1 MPAPYYLVNR
11 RDFDFLLSAE
21 GQQLLAETAA
31 AGLTPDSHLQLAM
44 RLREQV
50 GAARAAAV
58 LETVTLRQRAA
69 AKFSHAGQMYFE
81 RAALEQASAE
91 VVATYR
97 AARYGRLGVRW
108 VADLGCGLGGD
119 ALELAA
125 HSHVVGV
132 DLVALRLAMARENL
146 RAYGLDGRFHPL
158 QADLLTLPPLPVEAV
173 FADPA
178 RRDERGHRLFSV
190 HDYRPPLGYLD
201 RWRERV
207 ANVGVKI
214 SPAVDYAEL
223 PAAAEVE
230 FISVQGE
237 LREGVLW
244 YGDLRTAA
252 ARRATLLPGGHTLTA
267 ESGAVAVAVT
277 PVQNYL
283 IEPDAAVIRAH
294 LVQQLAAQLG
304 ATKIDETI
312 AFLTAPTPPVTP
324 LARTYAVE
332 AAFPFQLKRLRAYLR
347 ERQIGHLIIKKR
359 GSPLEVEALRR
370 QLRLQGPGERVLVL
384 TQVGG
389 VATAVIARSYAS

>member
-1 MPAPYYLVNR
+1 VNR

-50 GAARAAAV
+50 GAARAAAI

-69 AKFSHAGQMYFE
+69 AKFSRAGQMYFE

-91 VVATYR
+91 LVATYR
-97 AARYGRLGVRW
+97 AERYGRLGVRW

-119 ALELAA
+119 ALGLAA
-125 HSHVVGV
+125 HSHVIGV
-132 DLVALRLAMARENL
+132 ERLALRLAMARENL

-178 RRDERGHRLFSV
+178 RRDERGRRLFSV
-190 HDYRPPLGYLD
+190 HDYQPPLSYLD
-201 RWRERV
+201 GWRRQV
-207 ANVGVKI
+207 ANLGVKI

-252 ARRATLLPGGHTLTA
+252 ARRATLLPGGDSLTD
-267 ESGAVAVAVT
+267 EVDGAAVAVT
-277 PVQNYL
+277 PIQDYL

-312 AFLTAPTPPVTP
+312 AFLTAPTPPATP
-324 LARTYAVE
+324 LARTYEVE

-347 ERQIGHLIIKKR
+347 ERQIGRVTIKKR
-359 GSPLEVEALRR
+359 GSPLEIEALRR
-370 QLRLQGPGERVLVL
+370 QLRLQGSGERVLVL

-389 VATAVIARSYAS
+389 VATAVIARPYTS

>member
-1 MPAPYYLVNR
+1 VNR
-11 RDFDFLLSAE
+11 SDFEFLLSAA

-31 AGLTPDSHLQLAM
+31 AGLVPDSHLPLAM
-44 RLREQV
+44 KLREQV
-50 GAARAAAV
+50 GAARAAAI

-69 AKFSHAGQMYFE
+69 VKFSRAGQMYFE

-91 VVATYR
+91 LVAAYR
-97 AARYGRLGVRW
+97 AERYGRLGVRW

-119 ALELAA
+119 ALGLAA
-125 HSHVVGV
+125 HSHVIGV
-132 DLVALRLAMARENL
+132 ERLALRLAMARENL

-178 RRDERGHRLFSV
+178 RRDETGRRLASV
-190 HDYRPPLGYLD
+190 HDYQPPLSYLD
-201 RWRERV
+201 RWRQRV
-207 ANVGVKI
+207 TNLGVKI

-244 YGDLRTAA
+244 FGGLRTAA
-252 ARRATLLPGGHTLTA
+252 ARRATLLPGGHSLTDEA
-267 ESGAVAVAVT
+267 GEVAVAVT
-277 PVQNYL
+277 PIQDYL

-312 AFLTAPTPPVTP
+312 AFLTAPTPPATP
-324 LARTYAVE
+324 LARTYEVE

-347 ERQIGHLIIKKR
+347 ERQIGRVTIKKR

-370 QLRLQGPGERVLVL
+370 QLRLQGEAERLLVL

-389 VATAVIARSYAS
+389 VATAVIARPYAG